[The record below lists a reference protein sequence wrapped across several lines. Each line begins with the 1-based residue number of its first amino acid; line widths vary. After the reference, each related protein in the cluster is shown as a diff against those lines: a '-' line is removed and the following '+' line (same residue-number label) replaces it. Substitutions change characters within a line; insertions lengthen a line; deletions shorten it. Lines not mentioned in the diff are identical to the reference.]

1 VNLSKVAVS
10 VIMPMYRPGRFIHE
24 AIDSIV
30 AEAKSGTEII
40 VVDDGSKDGT
50 AESIEERSFSNL
62 LVLRQDNAGPASARN
77 FGLSHAR
84 GEFVAFLDA
93 DDIWLEGRLG
103 IQLGI
108 MADHPYAGIVM
119 GNTVGFGEHAEDGNQ
134 RFLAN
139 WESRQ
144 FLQLG
149 SVLVRREV
157 FDKAGMFDPALRYA
171 EDVDWFLRVREAGV
185 VIFEHAD
192 PVLRYRR
199 HKNNMTNDTDARDKG
214 FVCALMKNLQRK
226 RAHAH

>member
-1 VNLSKVAVS
+1 
-10 VIMPMYRPGRFIHE
+10 MPMYRPGRFVHE

-30 AEAKSGTEII
+30 AEAKPGTEII

-50 AESIEERSFSNL
+50 AESIEERGFSNL

-93 DDIWLEGRLG
+93 DDIWLEGKLG
-103 IQLGI
+103 IQLQI
-108 MADHPYAGIVM
+108 MVDHPDVGIVM

-149 SVLVRREV
+149 SALVRREV
-157 FDKAGMFDPALRYA
+157 FDKVGMFDPALRYA

-185 VIFEHAD
+185 TIFEHAD

-199 HKNNMTNDTDARDKG
+199 HKNNMTNDTNARDKG

-226 RAHAH
+226 RAQAH